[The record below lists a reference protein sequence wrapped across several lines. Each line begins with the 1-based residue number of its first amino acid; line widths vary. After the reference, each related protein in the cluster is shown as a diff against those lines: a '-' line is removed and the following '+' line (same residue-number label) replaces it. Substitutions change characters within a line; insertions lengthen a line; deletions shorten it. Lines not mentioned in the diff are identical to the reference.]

1 MHTLYF
7 WSRAYRLGRR
17 NPGRIDDTVPK
28 IYRLIDLLYTITN
41 TVVTLQVL

>member
-1 MHTLYF
+1 MH
-7 WSRAYRLGRR
+7 WSRAYRLRR
-17 NPGRIDDTVPK
+17 HHHENPGRIDDTVPK